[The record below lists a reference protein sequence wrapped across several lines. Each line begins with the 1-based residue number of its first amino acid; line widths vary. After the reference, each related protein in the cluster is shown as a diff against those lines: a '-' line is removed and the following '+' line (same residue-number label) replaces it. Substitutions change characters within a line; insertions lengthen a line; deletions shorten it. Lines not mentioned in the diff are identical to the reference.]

1 MNTKPV
7 LTNPFPAATLTHFDV
22 QFLKDYNIFLS
33 NPDAN
38 GEMVKPRILIGVE
51 AYETVVLLDST
62 PTKLPSGLLA
72 QNTVFGPAL
81 FGKSDA
87 IDRTSYAEHVVVACP
102 ETLSDVKQELREMY
116 ELEGMGISTDEY
128 QKNDTAYD
136 YMNSY
141 AKRITFKDGEITAPL
156 PLKDNVVE
164 LDDNFKVAASR
175 LNALLKFHKGHPTQ
189 NKKSG
194 MRKYSKTT
202 KTTTSLKKSHHQN
215 EVPVSQPHITCHDQV
230 CGGVK
235 NLHLSGLCS
244 TPPQRHMENFH

>member
-1 MNTKPV
+1 MHGIGGTSETYTAQKVSAVFRTRFGECVTLTMNTKPV

-116 ELEGMGISTDEY
+116 ELEDIYILCFNNACRNRTR
-128 QKNDTAYD
+128 NDTTTFALPPSTRQKYVNITVYSRALIALFLKAKCAYVAVFVTTRR
-136 YMNSY
+136 YSRCRY
-141 AKRITFKDGEITAPL
+141 WEIHT
-156 PLKDNVVE
+156 VG
-164 LDDNFKVAASR
+164 
-175 LNALLKFHKGHPTQ
+175 LLEP
-189 NKKSG
+189 
-194 MRKYSKTT
+194 Y
-202 KTTTSLKKSHHQN
+202 
-215 EVPVSQPHITCHDQV
+215 
-230 CGGVK
+230 
-235 NLHLSGLCS
+235 
-244 TPPQRHMENFH
+244 